1 MPMLRIIA
9 DASSLILLAKCG
21 LLETVVRFFEI
32 RIAPAAVEE
41 ASAKNLFEKY
51 PDAALIANLISQG
64 EIAVQDPGDLEIP
77 IPWSIHPGEKEAL
90 KLMLRNKGAVLA
102 TDDGKAIKAARFLH
116 LPFIVTPKIVTELF
130 RLKKIP
136 FSKAKDSL
144 ERLGI
149 IGRYS
154 PEIIA
159 EALIAV
165 MEAKDG

>member
-1 MPMLRIIA
+1 MLTIIA

-21 LLETVVRFFEI
+21 LLETVARFFEI
-32 RIAPAAVEE
+32 RTPPVAADE
-41 ASAKNLFEKY
+41 ASAKDLFEKY
-51 PDAALIANLISQG
+51 PDAALIDNLISQG
-64 EIAVQDPGDLEIP
+64 AIAVQDPGEMEIP
-77 IPWSIHPGEKEAL
+77 IPWSIHQGEKEAL

-102 TDDGKAIKAARFLH
+102 SDDGKAIKAARFMH
-116 LPFIVTPKIVTELF
+116 LPFIITPKIVTELF

-136 FSKAKDSL
+136 FSKAKESL
-144 ERLGI
+144 EKLGI

-159 EALIAV
+159 EALIDL